1 MSVQPRLN
9 RLLGSD
15 GKCFDVAID
24 HGIFGEP
31 GFLAGIEN
39 MKQAVEIIVGA
50 NPDAVQL
57 SVGQAHL
64 LQEIPGKQKPALV
77 LRADTTNVYGRTLP
91 RYLFS
96 QLMEKIV
103 EQALVLDAAAVVV
116 NLLLLPEQPEL
127 YHQSIA
133 HIGKLKPTCERYG
146 MPLMVEPLVMQPNER
161 AGGYMVDGHL
171 EKIITL
177 VRQAVELGAD
187 IIKADP
193 CDDVSEYHQVIETAS
208 GIPILVRGGG
218 RVSDEEILERTLA
231 LMQQGAAGI
240 VYGRNVIQHAH
251 PGWMTRALMAIVHE
265 GADVAQALAILA
277 GNGQRQV

>member
-9 RLLGSD
+9 RLLGAD

-31 GFLAGIEN
+31 TFLAGIEN
-39 MKQAVEIIVGA
+39 MLTAVKTIVAA

-57 SVGQAHL
+57 SRGQAHL

-77 LRADTTNVYGRTLP
+77 LRTDTTNVYGRTLP
-91 RYLFS
+91 SYLFS
-96 QLMEKIV
+96 QLMENAV

-116 NLLLLPEQPEL
+116 NLLLLPGQPEL
-127 YHQSIA
+127 YHQSVA
-133 HIGKLKPTCERYG
+133 HIGKLKPACERYG
-146 MPLMVEPLVMQPNER
+146 MPLMIEPLVMQSNER
-161 AGGYMVDGHL
+161 AGGYMVDGNL
-171 EKIITL
+171 EKIVTL

-193 CDDVSEYHQVIETAS
+193 CDDASEYHQVIETAA
-208 GIPILVRGGG
+208 GIPVLVRGGG

-240 VYGRNVIQHAH
+240 VYGRNVLQHAH
-251 PGWMTRALMAIVHE
+251 PDRMTRALMAIVHE
-265 GADVAQALAILA
+265 GADVAKAAAILRGA
-277 GNGQRQV
+277 